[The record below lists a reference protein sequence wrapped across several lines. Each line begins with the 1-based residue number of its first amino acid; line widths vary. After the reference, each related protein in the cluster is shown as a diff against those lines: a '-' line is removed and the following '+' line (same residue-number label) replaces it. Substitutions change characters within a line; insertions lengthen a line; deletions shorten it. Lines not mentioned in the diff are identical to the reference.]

1 MRPTFVRPEVR
12 HDSDAAVI
20 PGGLTPLIQT
30 LFGKILPHPN
40 FAVAITNSLT
50 QYCNRSRGYQCRIYG
65 GGISLWSW
73 GSVGILQKLNC
84 FSCQLRWGGGGR
96 RRLRWTKWMGNY
108 KVTIFPR
115 DADSPGSITG
125 PWYNIVCQQCW
136 TMPVLGELNCLVGK
150 CNIIKKHCKIPVVD
164 LPRRYSILLCFGVRI
179 QPADADGRWQY
190 WLNKLL
196 LRNRILPLS
205 FEDYWPIKV

>member
-1 MRPTFVRPEVR
+1 MSERLPILPRSLYRHGYHRQSQTVCKDHQRLLCTGQRWKQQCVTLYCYYYLTETVRQTFVRPEVR

-84 FSCQLRWGGGGR
+84 FSCQLRWGGGGAA
-96 RRLRWTKWMGNY
+96 
-108 KVTIFPR
+108 
-115 DADSPGSITG
+115 ADFGGQSEWAILKLQSSHGTLTVQG
-125 PWYNIVCQQCW
+125 P
-136 TMPVLGELNCLVGK
+136 
-150 CNIIKKHCKIPVVD
+150 
-164 LPRRYSILLCFGVRI
+164 
-179 QPADADGRWQY
+179 
-190 WLNKLL
+190 
-196 LRNRILPLS
+196 
-205 FEDYWPIKV
+205 